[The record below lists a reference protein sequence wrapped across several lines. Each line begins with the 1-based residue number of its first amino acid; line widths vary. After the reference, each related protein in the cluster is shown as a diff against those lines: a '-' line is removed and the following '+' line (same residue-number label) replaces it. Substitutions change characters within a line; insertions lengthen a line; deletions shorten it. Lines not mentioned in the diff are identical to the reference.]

1 MASHRRPSHRLANR
15 CARSDRPIRVR
26 AQPGIQAVWVEQ
38 ISRGFR
44 RGAVFYRQTVV
55 PVHHTGLPPGGR
67 AHFPLVTLPKS
78 LSLSCPQT
86 RLGVISEQANM
97 RSARCAGLSTLTA
110 GRRIEIAHGEASVH
124 AVCFSSDGTNL
135 GSGRMPSHCGPRLES
150 VRRHWPRSVWID
162 PDFIPRYPHPFP
174 TIHALN
180 VDRQGLAG
188 SRLLP
193 IRDRPVRVWTHFVH
207 RTGVSNHLK

>member
-97 RSARCAGLSTLTA
+97 RSARCAGLSTLTVV
-110 GRRIEIAHGEASVH
+110 GELRLHMVKRQSMLYVFQATALIWAL
-124 AVCFSSDGTNL
+124 AVCLRTVDL
-135 GSGRMPSHCGPRLES
+135 GWNPFAGIGLGLFGS
-150 VRRHWPRSVWID
+150 
-162 PDFIPRYPHPFP
+162 IPISFLGIR
-174 TIHALN
+174 IHS
-180 VDRQGLAG
+180 RQ
-188 SRLLP
+188 STR
-193 IRDRPVRVWTHFVH
+193 
-207 RTGVSNHLK
+207 